1 MRNITILL
9 LSSSV
14 ALAPVF
20 AQATTAPAAEP
31 AATATTTTTIAP
43 AATANETPAATTTTT
58 TAPAASAAAPA
69 AGVTTTTT
77 AAATPAATA
86 APAVGDTVND
96 PQGAKVGTVTATNGD
111 LVTVSTPNA
120 KAQLPKKAFA
130 RADSG
135 LVIGMTAAQ
144 LEAAAK
150 AAGGGKGATN

>member
-1 MRNITILL
+1 MRNFTILL
-9 LSSSV
+9 FSSTV
-14 ALAPVF
+14 ALAPVL
-20 AQATTAPAAEP
+20 AQSTTAPAAAP
-31 AATATTTTTIAP
+31 AATNTTTTTAPAAAVPAGAAVTTTAQTTTTPADPAAATATTTTT
-43 AATANETPAATTTTT
+43 T
-58 TAPAASAAAPA
+58 TAAAAPA
-69 AGVTTTTT
+69 APT
-77 AAATPAATA
+77 
-86 APAVGDTVND
+86 VGDTVND

-150 AAGGGKGATN
+150 AAGGGKGAAN